1 MAYQDLLKDTSAVA
15 PDDNNKFI
23 VTILDLDVS
32 TIYKTQFRWKYKD
45 KTFGEW
51 SAVKTFVTDAEST
64 PGTPSQLTAVGGA
77 GFITVTWDGKNS
89 AGSNLTNF
97 KQLDIYISGVPFNS
111 LTPADSFFA
120 AGTKTIAAPAG
131 VYTLKAYAVS
141 AIGTTSLVGAITTV
155 TVTSSVIQVDPS
167 EIPSAPT
174 ASSVLGAIQL
184 AWNGKTA
191 GNTDQPSGFKAAK
204 VYVGTTAEFTPI
216 DTGTV
221 GANQVDVL
229 NFGNGQN
236 TLNIGLG
243 TLVNGV
249 ALDHG
254 IDYYIKIKTTNG
266 NVLQDSTAVAATGN
280 PVRVGQVQNG
290 SLVTITADKISTGT
304 LSSGSTITVGATSG
318 KHIKLSGTGDP
329 FTIYGSGGTS
339 NPVLTFNG
347 TKLSIVGDGTFT
359 GNISGATGTLTN
371 SLTVGTLYTDTTVSP
386 NVQRYPFSVSGTGVM
401 NAVSGTIAGWSLDG
415 TSLQSTVSGTIK
427 IDSGS
432 AAIGATPARPA
443 IISIG
448 ATSDNHIRITPSGIG
463 TYTSSGTPT
472 PNTSPGFSL
481 ASTGVLTLSGGILS
495 GGSITAANFYLSTN
509 TVSGDKIE
517 SNGAFRLGNGVISY
531 TGSGDV
537 SLNGA
542 SLSFTGASNVVFSD
556 DNNYG
561 GDSTVVLNQNSQLT
575 RGRAFHYGG
584 TDIPKVTNLSRN
596 IWNSKTNAYDYNV
609 PFNPGDIWMTVD

>member
-1 MAYQDLLKDTSAVA
+1 
-15 PDDNNKFI
+15 
-23 VTILDLDVS
+23 
-32 TIYKTQFRWKYKD
+32 
-45 KTFGEW
+45 
-51 SAVKTFVTDAEST
+51 
-64 PGTPSQLTAVGGA
+64 
-77 GFITVTWDGKNS
+77 
-89 AGSNLTNF
+89 
-97 KQLDIYISGVPFNS
+97 VPFNS
-111 LTPADSFFA
+111 FTPADSFFA

-167 EIPSAPT
+167 ESPSTPT
-174 ASSVLGAIQL
+174 VSSVLGAIQL
-184 AWNGKTA
+184 SWNGKTA
-191 GNTDQPSGFKAAK
+191 TNTDQPSGFKAAK
-204 VYVGTTAEFTPI
+204 VYVGTTAGFTPI

-432 AAIGATPARPA
+432 AAIGATPARSA

-463 TYTSSGTPT
+463 TYNSNGTP
-472 PNTSPGFSL
+472 NINPGFSL
-481 ASTGVLTLSGGILS
+481 ASTGVLTLSGGIVS
-495 GGSITAANFYLSTN
+495 GGSINATDITGSSITGGTIQTSASSNTRRIVIDSDSPNRISFYPKSGDDSTIAGYIEIGDDTGVATLPGFKVRAPSGTTIVNGQTVFWPEASISATANSGGGLMNLRSALITLHGITAFKSWSYMDASFSAGTAIFRNIGFDTAAP
-509 TVSGDKIE
+509 VSSDG
-517 SNGAFRLGNGVISY
+517 R
-531 TGSGDV
+531 TGEV
-537 SLNGA
+537 WIQ
-542 SLSFTGASNVVFSD
+542 
-556 DNNYG
+556 Y
-561 GDSTVVLNQNSQLT
+561 
-575 RGRAFHYGG
+575 
-584 TDIPKVTNLSRN
+584 
-596 IWNSKTNAYDYNV
+596 
-609 PFNPGDIWMTVD
+609 